1 MSSKYK
7 IGLFPFGGKE
17 NPYTKMVAD
26 AVEQG
31 GNSSLPLQ
39 DTKFFPIRR
48 ACQSGV
54 DLIHMFWP
62 SNFYHSSTW
71 LGTLLKRVM
80 FADGL
85 RCLKKIPLIYSADNL
100 YPHDADS
107 PDFEKSQIQKIVN
120 RADGIIVASKA
131 AQEIFSEAYTIP
143 ETTKFFIVPHCSYIG
158 KYKDTISR
166 DNARMKLGIGSHEKV
181 MLSLGRINKYKGLGL
196 LSKAFFAADVKDAHL
211 LIAGSCN
218 QPEIIEEI
226 NRNNKPELSQVKMTI
241 HSRFIPDDEIQTYM
255 RAADCV
261 VLSYDDVPMN
271 PGSVILAMSFGL
283 PVCCVD
289 TGSVAE
295 ILGPRCLFAYQPQDL
310 DSMVMAIRTAL
321 ECTDLSERGREAYY
335 LAAKNHSPALVASRL
350 QQAYAEVIK

>member
-1 MSSKYK
+1 MIKK
-7 IGLFPFGGKE
+7 QLMVGIFPFGGKE

-31 GNSSLPLQ
+31 GNSAVPIQ

-71 LGTLLKRVM
+71 LGTQVKRIM

-85 RCLKKIPLIYSADNL
+85 RCLKKLPLIYSADNL
-100 YPHDADS
+100 YPHDAQS
-107 PDFEKSQIQKIVN
+107 SEFEIKQIQKIVN
-120 RADGIIVASKA
+120 VADGIIVASNA
-131 AQEIFSEAYTIP
+131 AKEIFLRTYTIP
-143 ETTKFFIVPHCSYIG
+143 KKTDFFIVPHCNYIG
-158 KYKDTISR
+158 KYKDTITR
-166 DNARMKLGIGSHEKV
+166 EQARIKLGIGPQEKV

-196 LSKAFFAADVKDAHL
+196 LSEAFFKADVKDSHL

-226 NRNNKPELSQVKMTI
+226 NKNKKLSHAKMTI
-241 HSRFIPDDEIQTYM
+241 HSRFIPDDEIQIYM
-255 RAADCV
+255 RAADCAI
-261 VLSYDDVPMN
+261 LSYDDIPMN

-283 PVCCVD
+283 PVCCVN

-295 ILGPRCLFAYQPQDL
+295 ILGPRCLFAYQPKNL
-310 DSMVMAIRTAL
+310 NSMVAAIHAAL
-321 ECTDLSERGREAYY
+321 ECQDLSARGREAYDI
-335 LAAKNHSPALVASRL
+335 AVKNHSPALVASRL
-350 QQAYAEVIK
+350 QQAYAEVTQ

>member
-1 MSSKYK
+1 MNSKLK

-26 AVEQG
+26 AAELG
-31 GNSSLPLQ
+31 GNIAIPLQ
-39 DTKFFPIRR
+39 DTKFFPIRQ

-54 DLIHMFWP
+54 DIIHMFWP

-71 LGTLLKRVM
+71 FGTLAKRLM

-85 RCLKKIPLIYSADNL
+85 RCLKRIPLIYSADNL
-100 YPHDADS
+100 YPHDAHS
-107 PDFEKSQIQKIVN
+107 PDFEKKQIQKIVN
-120 RADGIIVASKA
+120 EADGIIVASNA
-131 AQEIFSEAYTIP
+131 AKEIFSKFYQIP
-143 ETTKFFIVPHCSYIG
+143 EKTKFFIVPHCNYIG

-166 DNARMKLGIGSHEKV
+166 EQARMKLGIGPQEKV
-181 MLSLGRINKYKGLGL
+181 MLSLGRINKYKGLGS
-196 LSKAFFAADVKDAHL
+196 LSKAFFTADIKDSHL

-226 NRNNKPELSQVKMTI
+226 NKNKNTESSQAKMTI
-241 HSRFIPDDEIQTYM
+241 HSRFIPDDEIQVYM

-295 ILGPRCLFAYQPQDL
+295 ILGPRCLFSYQTQNL
-310 DSMVMAIRTAL
+310 DSMVLAIKTAM
-321 ECTDLSERGREAYY
+321 ECSDLAARGREAYD
-335 LAAKNHSPALVASRL
+335 LALKNHSPAVVTSRL
-350 QQAYAEVIK
+350 QHAYAEVIQ

>member
-1 MSSKYK
+1 MTTKYK

-26 AVEQG
+26 AVVQG
-31 GNSSLPLQ
+31 GNSPLPLQ

-71 LGTLLKRVM
+71 FGTLIKRIM

-85 RCLKKIPLIYSADNL
+85 KCLSRIPLIYSADNL

-120 RADGIIVASKA
+120 QADGIIVASKA
-131 AQEIFSEAYTIP
+131 AREIFSQSYKIS
-143 ETTKFFIVPHCSYIG
+143 ETTKFFIVPHCNYIG

-166 DNARMKLGIGSHEKV
+166 DQARVKLGIAPQEKV

-211 LIAGSCN
+211 LIAGSCS
-218 QPEIIEEI
+218 QPDVIEEI
-226 NRNNKPELSQVKMTI
+226 NSNNKPQSARAKMTI
-241 HSRFIPDDEIQTYM
+241 HARFIPDDEIQVYM

-261 VLSYDDVPMN
+261 VLSYDDIPMN

-283 PVCCVD
+283 PVCCVN

-295 ILGPRCLFAYQPQDL
+295 ILGPRCLFPYQPKDL

-321 ECTDLSERGREAYY
+321 ECEDLPERGREAYD
-335 LAAKNHSPALVASRL
+335 LAIKNHSPAVVASRL

>member
-1 MSSKYK
+1 MTTKYK

-31 GNSSLPLQ
+31 GNSPLPLQ

-71 LGTLLKRVM
+71 FGTLIKRIM

-85 RCLKKIPLIYSADNL
+85 NCLSRIPLIYSADNL
-100 YPHDADS
+100 YPHDAAS

-120 RADGIIVASKA
+120 QADGIIVASKA
-131 AQEIFSEAYTIP
+131 AQEIFSKSYQIP
-143 ETTKFFIVPHCSYIG
+143 EATKFFIVPHCNYIG
-158 KYKDTISR
+158 KYKDTMSR
-166 DNARMKLGIGSHEKV
+166 SQARATLGIGPQEKV
-181 MLSLGRINKYKGLGL
+181 MLSLGRINKYKNLGL

-211 LIAGSCN
+211 LIAGSCS
-218 QPEIIEEI
+218 QPDIIEEI
-226 NRNNKPELSQVKMTI
+226 NSNNKPQSARAKMTI
-241 HSRFIPDDEIQTYM
+241 HARFIPDDEIQVYM

-261 VLSYDDVPMN
+261 VLSYDDIPMN

-283 PVCCVD
+283 PVCCVN

-295 ILGPRCLFAYQPQDL
+295 ILGSRCLFPYQPQDL
-310 DSMVMAIRTAL
+310 DSMVAAIKHAL
-321 ECTDLSERGREAYY
+321 ECPDLSQRGREAYD
-335 LAAKNHSPALVASRL
+335 LAIKNHSPALVASRL

>member
-1 MSSKYK
+1 MTPKFK

-31 GNSSLPLQ
+31 GNSPLPLQ

-71 LGTLLKRVM
+71 FGTLIKRVM

-85 RCLKKIPLIYSADNL
+85 NCLSRIPLIYSADNL
-100 YPHDADS
+100 YPHDAAS

-120 RADGIIVASKA
+120 QADGIIVASKA
-131 AQEIFSEAYTIP
+131 AQEIFSKFYQLPEA
-143 ETTKFFIVPHCSYIG
+143 TKFFIVPHCNYIG
-158 KYKDTISR
+158 KYKDTIGR
-166 DNARMKLGIGSHEKV
+166 DQARLKLGIGPQEKV

-196 LSKAFFAADVKDAHL
+196 LSKAFFAADVKDSHL

-226 NRNNKPELSQVKMTI
+226 NRNNKPESGRAKMTI
-241 HSRFIPDDEIQTYM
+241 HARFIPDDEIQVYM

-261 VLSYDDVPMN
+261 VLSYDDIPMN

-295 ILGPRCLFAYQPQDL
+295 ILGPRCLFSYQPQDL

-321 ECTDLSERGREAYY
+321 ECEDLPERGREAYD
-335 LAAKNHSPALVASRL
+335 LAAKNHSPALVTSRL
-350 QQAYAEVIK
+350 QQAYAQIIK

>member
-1 MSSKYK
+1 MTTKYK

-31 GNSSLPLQ
+31 GNSPLPLQ
-39 DTKFFPIRR
+39 DTKLFPIRR

-71 LGTLLKRVM
+71 FGTLIKRIM

-85 RCLKKIPLIYSADNL
+85 KCLSRIPLIYSADNL
-100 YPHDADS
+100 YPHDAAS

-120 RADGIIVASKA
+120 QADGIIVASKA
-131 AQEIFSEAYTIP
+131 AQEIFSKSYQIP
-143 ETTKFFIVPHCSYIG
+143 EATKFFIVPHCNYIG

-166 DNARMKLGIGSHEKV
+166 SQARATLGIGPQEKV
-181 MLSLGRINKYKGLGL
+181 MLSLGRINKYKGLCL
-196 LSKAFFAADVKDAHL
+196 LSKAFFAADVRDSHL
-211 LIAGSCN
+211 LIAGSCS
-218 QPEIIEEI
+218 QPDIIEEI
-226 NRNNKPELSQVKMTI
+226 NSNNKPQSARAKLTI
-241 HSRFIPDDEIQTYM
+241 HARFIPDDEIQVYM

-261 VLSYDDVPMN
+261 VLSYDDIPMN

-283 PVCCVD
+283 PVCCVN

-295 ILGPRCLFAYQPQDL
+295 IMGPRCLFSYQPLDL

-321 ECTDLSERGREAYY
+321 ECTDLPERGREAYD
-335 LAAKNHSPALVASRL
+335 LAVKNHSPALVASRL

>member
-1 MSSKYK
+1 MTTKLK

-17 NPYTKMVAD
+17 NPYTNMVAD

-31 GNSSLPLQ
+31 GNIAVPLK
-39 DTKFFPIRR
+39 DIKFFPIRR
-48 ACQSGV
+48 ACKSGV

-71 LGTLLKRVM
+71 FGTLIKRIM

-85 RCLKKIPLIYSADNL
+85 NCLSRIPLIYSADNL

-107 PDFEKSQIQKIVN
+107 PDFEKNQIQKIVN

-131 AQEIFSEAYTIP
+131 AQEIFSKFYQIP
-143 ETTKFFIVPHCSYIG
+143 EATKFFIVPHCNYIG

-166 DNARMKLGIGSHEKV
+166 SQARAALGISPQEKV

-196 LSKAFFAADVKDAHL
+196 LSKAFFAADVKDSHL

-226 NRNNKPELSQVKMTI
+226 NGNNKTGSALAKLTI
-241 HSRFIPDDEIQTYM
+241 HSRFIPDDEIQVYM

-261 VLSYDDVPMN
+261 VLSYDDIPMN

-283 PVCCVD
+283 PVCCVK

-295 ILGPRCLFAYQPQDL
+295 ILGPRCLFSYQPQNL
-310 DSMVMAIRTAL
+310 DSMVIAIRSAL
-321 ECTDLSERGREAYY
+321 ECTDLPERGREAYD
-335 LAAKNHSPALVASRL
+335 LAIKNHSPTVVASRL
-350 QQAYAEVIK
+350 QQAYNEVIK

>member
-1 MSSKYK
+1 MTRKYK
-7 IGLFPFGGKE
+7 IGLFPFGGNE
-17 NPYTKMVAD
+17 NPYTNMVAA

-31 GNSSLPLQ
+31 GNMAVQLR

-85 RCLKKIPLIYSADNL
+85 NCLGRIPLIYSADNL
-100 YPHDADS
+100 YPHDSDS
-107 PDFEKSQIQKIVN
+107 PDFEKRQIQKIVN
-120 RADGIIVASKA
+120 QADGIIVASKA
-131 AQEIFSEAYTIP
+131 AQEIFSKSYHTP
-143 ETTKFFIVPHCSYIG
+143 ETTKFFVVPHCNYIG

-166 DNARMKLGIGSHEKV
+166 DQARIKLGIGSQEKV

-218 QPEIIEEI
+218 HPEIIEEI
-226 NRNNKPELSQVKMTI
+226 NRNNKPESAQAKMTI
-241 HSRFIPDDEIQTYM
+241 DARFIPDDEIQVYM

-295 ILGPRCLFAYQPQDL
+295 ILGPRCLFSYQPQNL
-310 DSMVMAIRTAL
+310 DSMVTAIRMAL
-321 ECTDLSERGREAYY
+321 ECTDLPERGREAYD
-335 LAAKNHSPALVASRL
+335 LASKNHSPALVASRL

>member
-1 MSSKYK
+1 MHSNFK

-31 GNSSLPLQ
+31 GNSPLPLQ

-71 LGTLLKRVM
+71 FGTLIKRIM

-85 RCLKKIPLIYSADNL
+85 NCLSRIPLIYSADNL
-100 YPHDADS
+100 YPHDAAS

-120 RADGIIVASKA
+120 QADGIIVASKA
-131 AQEIFSEAYTIP
+131 AQEIFSKSYKIP
-143 ETTKFFIVPHCSYIG
+143 DTTKFFIVPHCNYIG

-166 DNARMKLGIGSHEKV
+166 DQARLKLGIAPQEKV

-211 LIAGSCN
+211 LIAGSCG
-218 QPEIIEEI
+218 QPVIIEEI
-226 NRNNKPELSQVKMTI
+226 NRNNKPESGRAKMTI
-241 HSRFIPDDEIQTYM
+241 HTRFIPDDEIQVYM

-261 VLSYDDVPMN
+261 VLSYDDIPMN

-283 PVCCVD
+283 PVCCVN

-295 ILGPRCLFAYQPQDL
+295 ILGPRCLFSYQPQNL

-321 ECTDLSERGREAYY
+321 ECTDLPERGREAYD
-335 LAAKNHSPALVASRL
+335 LAIKNHSPAVVASRL

>member
-1 MSSKYK
+1 MTTKFK

-17 NPYTKMVAD
+17 NPYTKMIADTVA
-26 AVEQG
+26 QG
-31 GNSSLPLQ
+31 GNSPLPLQ

-71 LGTLLKRVM
+71 FGTMIKRVM

-85 RCLKKIPLIYSADNL
+85 NCLSRLPLIYSADNL
-100 YPHDADS
+100 YPHDAES

-120 RADGIIVASKA
+120 KADGIIVASEA
-131 AQEIFSEAYTIP
+131 AQEIFSKAYRIP
-143 ETTKFFIVPHCSYIG
+143 ETTKFFIVPHCNYIG

-166 DNARMKLGIGSHEKV
+166 DQARLKLGIAPQEKV

-196 LSKAFFAADVKDAHL
+196 LSKAFFAANAENSHL
-211 LIAGSCN
+211 LIAGFCN
-218 QPEIIEEI
+218 QPELVEEI
-226 NRNNKPELSQVKMTI
+226 NNNNKPESRRAKMTI
-241 HSRFIPDDEIQTYM
+241 HARFIPDDEIQVYM

-283 PVCCVD
+283 PVCCVN

-295 ILGPRCLFAYQPQDL
+295 ILGPRCLFSYQPHNL
-310 DSMVMAIRTAL
+310 DSMITAIHTAL
-321 ECTDLSERGREAYY
+321 ECTDLAERGREAYD
-335 LAAKNHSPALVASRL
+335 LAVKNHSPALVTSRL
-350 QQAYAEVIK
+350 QQAYAQIIK

>member
-1 MSSKYK
+1 MTPKFK

-31 GNSSLPLQ
+31 GNSALPLQ

-71 LGTLLKRVM
+71 LGTLAKRFM

-85 RCLKKIPLIYSADNL
+85 RCLRRIPLIYSADNL
-100 YPHDADS
+100 FPHDADS
-107 PDFEKSQIQKIVN
+107 PDFEKKQIQKIVN
-120 RADGIIVASKA
+120 EADGVIVASKS
-131 AQEIFSEAYTIP
+131 AQEIFTKSYRIP
-143 ETTKFFIVPHCSYIG
+143 ASTKFFIVPHCNYIG
-158 KYKDTISR
+158 KYKDTIRR
-166 DNARMKLGIGSHEKV
+166 DEARIKLGISSQEKV

-196 LSKAFFAADVKDAHL
+196 LSKAFFQAEIKDSHL

-226 NRNNKPELSQVKMTI
+226 NRNNNPRLSQVKMTI
-241 HSRFIPDDEIQTYM
+241 YSRFIPDDEIQIYM

-295 ILGPRCLFAYQPQDL
+295 ILGPRCLFPYQPQDL
-310 DSMVMAIRTAL
+310 DSMVAAIKRAL
-321 ECTDLSERGREAYY
+321 ECPDLSERGREAYN
-335 LAAKNHSPALVASRL
+335 LAVRNHSPALVASRL

>member
-1 MSSKYK
+1 MHPKYK

-31 GNSSLPLQ
+31 GNSASPLQ
-39 DTKFFPIRR
+39 DTKLFPIRR

-71 LGTLLKRVM
+71 FGTLLKRVM

-85 RCLKKIPLIYSADNL
+85 NCLRRIPFIYSADNL

-107 PDFEKSQIQKIVN
+107 SDFEKKQIQKIVN
-120 RADGIIVASKA
+120 EADGIIVASKA
-131 AQEIFSEAYTIP
+131 AQEIFSKTYEISS
-143 ETTKFFIVPHCSYIG
+143 TTKFFIVPHCNYIG

-166 DNARMKLGIGSHEKV
+166 EEARVKLGIGSHEKV

-196 LSKAFFAADVKDAHL
+196 LSKAFFKAGIKDSHL

-218 QPEIIEEI
+218 QPEIINEI
-226 NRNNKPELSQVKMTI
+226 KGNNNPELSQVKMTI

-310 DSMVMAIRTAL
+310 DSMVAAIKRTL
-321 ECTDLSERGREAYY
+321 ECPDLSERGREAYD
-335 LAAKNHSPALVASRL
+335 LALKNHSPALVSSRL
-350 QQAYAEVIK
+350 QQAYAEVIQ

>member
-120 RADGIIVASKA
+120 QANGIIVASKA
-131 AQEIFSEAYTIP
+131 AQEIFSKSYHIP
-143 ETTKFFIVPHCSYIG
+143 GTTKFFVVPHCNYIG

-166 DNARMKLGIGSHEKV
+166 DEARVKLGIGSHEKV

-196 LSKAFFAADVKDAHL
+196 LSKAFFRAGIKDSHL

-218 QPEIIEEI
+218 QPEIINEI
-226 NRNNKPELSQVKMTI
+226 KGNTNPELSQVKMTI
-241 HSRFIPDDEIQTYM
+241 HARFIPDDEIQVYM

-283 PVCCVD
+283 PVCCVN

-295 ILGPRCLFAYQPQDL
+295 ILGPRCLFPYQPQNL
-310 DSMVMAIRTAL
+310 DSMVTAIRTAL
-321 ECTDLSERGREAYY
+321 ECTDLPERGRVAYD
-335 LAAKNHSPALVASRL
+335 LAIKNHSPAVVASRL

>member
-1 MSSKYK
+1 MNSKFK

-31 GNSSLPLQ
+31 GNLPVPLL

-71 LGTLLKRVM
+71 FGTLVKRLM

-85 RCLKKIPLIYSADNL
+85 NCLSRIPFIYSADNL

-120 RADGIIVASKA
+120 QADGIVVATKV
-131 AQEIFSEAYTIP
+131 AQEIFSKSYQIP
-143 ETTKFFIVPHCSYIG
+143 EGTKFFIVPHCNYIG

-166 DNARMKLGIGSHEKV
+166 DQARIKLAIGPQEKV

-196 LSKAFFAADVKDAHL
+196 LSKAFFAADVKDSHL
-211 LIAGSCN
+211 LIAGSCS

-226 NRNNKPELSQVKMTI
+226 NKNNKPELESAKITI
-241 HSRFIPDDEIQTYM
+241 HSRFIPDDEIQVYM

-261 VLSYDDVPMN
+261 VLSYDDIPMN

-295 ILGPRCLFAYQPQDL
+295 ILGPRCLFSYQPHDL

-321 ECTDLSERGREAYY
+321 ECNNLPERGREAFD
-335 LAAKNHSPALVASRL
+335 LAIKNHSPALVAARL

>member
-1 MSSKYK
+1 MNVKK
-7 IGLFPFGGKE
+7 LKVGIFPFGGRE
-17 NPYTKMVAD
+17 NPYTRMVAD

-31 GNSSLPLQ
+31 GNSALPLQ

-62 SNFYHSSTW
+62 SNFYHSSTY

-85 RCLKKIPLIYSADNL
+85 NCLRRTPLIYSADNL
-100 YPHDADS
+100 YPHDAYS
-107 PDFEKSQIQKIVN
+107 VDFEIKQIQKIVN
-120 RADGIIVASKA
+120 LADGIIVASNA
-131 AQEIFSEAYTIP
+131 AREIFSKIYTIP
-143 ETTKFFIVPHCSYIG
+143 EKTKFFVVPHCHYIG
-158 KYKDTISR
+158 KYKDTITR
-166 DNARMKLGIGSHEKV
+166 DQARIKLGIRPQEKV

-196 LSKAFFAADVKDAHL
+196 LSKAFFKADIKDSHL
-211 LIAGSCN
+211 FIAGSCN
-218 QPEIIEEI
+218 HPEIIEEL
-226 NRNNKPELSQVKMTI
+226 NGNKKSSHAKMTI
-241 HSRFIPDDEIQTYM
+241 HSRFIPDDEIQVYM

-261 VLSYDDVPMN
+261 VLSYDDIPMN

-295 ILGPRCLFAYQPQDL
+295 ILGPRCLFAYQPKNL
-310 DSMVMAIRTAL
+310 ESMVAAIRSAL
-321 ECTDLSERGREAYY
+321 ECTDLSERGREAYD
-335 LAAKNHSPALVASRL
+335 LALKNHSPALVASRL
-350 QQAYAEVIK
+350 HQAYAEVIK

>member
-1 MSSKYK
+1 MTTKFK

-17 NPYTKMVAD
+17 NPYTKMIAD
-26 AVEQG
+26 AVAQG
-31 GNSSLPLQ
+31 GNSPLPLQ

-71 LGTLLKRVM
+71 FGTMIKRVM

-85 RCLKKIPLIYSADNL
+85 NCLSRLPLIYSADNL
-100 YPHDADS
+100 YPHDAES

-120 RADGIIVASKA
+120 KADGIIVASEA
-131 AQEIFSEAYTIP
+131 AQEIFSKAYRIP
-143 ETTKFFIVPHCSYIG
+143 ETTKFFIVPHCNYIG

-166 DNARMKLGIGSHEKV
+166 DQARLKLGIAPQEKV

-196 LSKAFFAADVKDAHL
+196 LSKAFFAANAENSHL

-218 QPEIIEEI
+218 QPELIEEI
-226 NRNNKPELSQVKMTI
+226 NKNNKPESGRAKMTI
-241 HSRFIPDDEIQTYM
+241 HARFIPDDEIQVYM

-283 PVCCVD
+283 PVCCVN

-295 ILGPRCLFAYQPQDL
+295 ILGPRCLFSYQPHNL
-310 DSMVMAIRTAL
+310 DSMITAIHTAL
-321 ECTDLSERGREAYY
+321 ECTDLAERGREAYD
-335 LAAKNHSPALVASRL
+335 LAVKNHSPALVTSRL
-350 QQAYAEVIK
+350 QQAYAQIIK

>member
-1 MSSKYK
+1 MTPKFK

-31 GNSSLPLQ
+31 GNSPLPLQ

-71 LGTLLKRVM
+71 FGTLIKRIM

-85 RCLKKIPLIYSADNL
+85 KCFSRIPLIYSADNL

-120 RADGIIVASKA
+120 QADGIIVASKA
-131 AQEIFSEAYTIP
+131 AREIFSKSYQIP
-143 ETTKFFIVPHCSYIG
+143 EATKFFIVPHCNYIG
-158 KYKDTISR
+158 KYKDTIGR
-166 DNARMKLGIGSHEKV
+166 DQARIKLGIGPQEKV

-196 LSKAFFAADVKDAHL
+196 LSKAFFAADVKDSHL

-226 NRNNKPELSQVKMTI
+226 NRNNKSESARAKMTI
-241 HSRFIPDDEIQTYM
+241 HARFIPDDEIQVYM

-261 VLSYDDVPMN
+261 VLSYDDIPMN

-283 PVCCVD
+283 PVCCVN

-295 ILGPRCLFAYQPQDL
+295 ILGSRCLFPYQPQDL
-310 DSMVMAIRTAL
+310 DSMVAAIKHAL
-321 ECTDLSERGREAYY
+321 ECPDLSQRGREAYD
-335 LAAKNHSPALVASRL
+335 LAIKNHSPALVASRL

>member
-1 MSSKYK
+1 MTSKFK

-31 GNSSLPLQ
+31 GNSPLPLQ
-39 DTKFFPIRR
+39 DTKLFPIRR

-71 LGTLLKRVM
+71 FGTLIKRIM

-85 RCLKKIPLIYSADNL
+85 KCLSRIPLIYSADNL
-100 YPHDADS
+100 YPHDAAS

-120 RADGIIVASKA
+120 QADGIIVASKA
-131 AQEIFSEAYTIP
+131 AQEIFSKSYQIP
-143 ETTKFFIVPHCSYIG
+143 EATKFFIVPHCNYIG

-166 DNARMKLGIGSHEKV
+166 SQARATLGIGPQEKV
-181 MLSLGRINKYKGLGL
+181 MLSLGRINKYKGLCL
-196 LSKAFFAADVKDAHL
+196 LSKAFFEADVKDAHL

-226 NRNNKPELSQVKMTI
+226 KSNNKLQSARAKMTI
-241 HSRFIPDDEIQTYM
+241 HARFIPDDEIQVYM

-261 VLSYDDVPMN
+261 VLSYDDIPMN

-283 PVCCVD
+283 PVCCVN

-295 ILGPRCLFAYQPQDL
+295 ILGPRCLFSYQPQDL

-321 ECTDLSERGREAYY
+321 ECEDLPERGREAYD
-335 LAAKNHSPALVASRL
+335 LAIKNHSPAVVASRL

>member
-1 MSSKYK
+1 MPTNLK

-31 GNSSLPLQ
+31 GNTPIPLQ

-71 LGTLLKRVM
+71 IGTLAKRLM

-85 RCLKKIPLIYSADNL
+85 NCLGRLPLIYSADNL
-100 YPHDADS
+100 YPHDAAS

-120 RADGIIVASKA
+120 ETDGIIVASKA
-131 AQEIFSEAYTIP
+131 AQEIFSQSYKISQA
-143 ETTKFFIVPHCSYIG
+143 TKFFIVPHCNYIG
-158 KYKDTISR
+158 KYKDTMSR
-166 DNARMKLGIGSHEKV
+166 SQARATLGIGPQEKV

-196 LSKAFFAADVKDAHL
+196 LSKAFFKAGIKDSHL

-218 QPEIIEEI
+218 QPEIINEI
-226 NRNNKPELSQVKMTI
+226 KGNNNPDLSQVKMTI

-283 PVCCVD
+283 PVCCVN

-295 ILGPRCLFAYQPQDL
+295 ILGPRCLFPYQPQDL
-310 DSMVMAIRTAL
+310 DSMISAIRTAL
-321 ECTDLSERGREAYY
+321 ECTDLPERGREAYD
-335 LAAKNHSPALVASRL
+335 LAIKNHSPALVASRL

>member
-31 GNSSLPLQ
+31 GNSPLPLR

-48 ACQSGV
+48 ACQAGV
-54 DLIHMFWP
+54 DLIHLFWP

-120 RADGIIVASKA
+120 QADGIIVASKA
-131 AQEIFSEAYTIP
+131 AQEIFSKSYHIP
-143 ETTKFFIVPHCSYIG
+143 ETTKFFVVPHCNYIG

-166 DNARMKLGIGSHEKV
+166 NQARIKLGISSQEKV
-181 MLSLGRINKYKGLGL
+181 ILSLGRINKYKGLGL
-196 LSKAFFAADVKDAHL
+196 LSKAFFAADVKDSHL

-226 NRNNKPELSQVKMTI
+226 NRNNQPESARAKMTI
-241 HSRFIPDDEIQTYM
+241 HARFIPDDEIQVYM

-295 ILGPRCLFAYQPQDL
+295 ILGPRCLFSYQPQDL
-310 DSMVMAIRTAL
+310 DSMVTAIRTAL
-321 ECTDLSERGREAYY
+321 ECTDLPERGREAYD
-335 LAAKNHSPALVASRL
+335 LAIKNHSPAVVASRL